1 MSYLKAINQLQKE
14 LDLIILQV
22 VVLKMTL
29 ILEMMTEQILTTIRV
44 GSIMLTIDM

>member
-44 GSIMLTIDM
+44 GSITLTIDM